1 MLRGVDLKG
10 HVALVTGASRG
21 IGRAVAEAL
30 AGAGAAVAVNY
41 TANDDAAQRVVEG
54 IQVAGGTA
62 LRHRATVADLDEVRQ
77 MMRRV
82 EKDLGHVDIL
92 VNNAGITRDRSFKN
106 MDATEWGKVLRVN
119 LGGVFNC
126 TRTVIDGM
134 LVRQYGR
141 IVNISSVVGQAGNFG
156 QANYAASKAGIL
168 GFTKSL
174 ALETAR
180 KGITVNAICPGFIET
195 EMVGAIPADVQQQLL
210 ARIPLARFGRAEEV
224 AAAVLFLAA
233 DGAGY
238 ITGQVIAPNGGL
250 YLA

>member
-1 MLRGVDLKG
+1 MLNGVSLTG
-10 HVALVTGASRG
+10 HVALVTGGSRG

-30 AGAGAAVAVNY
+30 AACGAAVAVNY
-41 TANDDAAQRVVEG
+41 TANDEKAQEVVEG
-54 IQVAGGTA
+54 VRAAGGKA
-62 LRHRATVADLDEVRQ
+62 LRCRANVADLDEVRE
-77 MMRRV
+77 MVRRV
-82 EKDLGHVDIL
+82 EKEVGHVDIL

-106 MDATEWGKVLRVN
+106 MDATEWGKVINVN
-119 LGGVFNC
+119 LTGVFNC

-134 LVRQYGR
+134 LIRQYGR

-156 QANYAASKAGIL
+156 QANYAATKAGIL
-168 GFTKSL
+168 GFTKAV

-195 EMVGAIPADVQQQLL
+195 EMVEAIPAEVQKQIL
-210 ARIPLARFGRAEEV
+210 ARIPLGRFGRAEEV

-233 DGAGY
+233 DQAGY

-250 YLA
+250 YLG